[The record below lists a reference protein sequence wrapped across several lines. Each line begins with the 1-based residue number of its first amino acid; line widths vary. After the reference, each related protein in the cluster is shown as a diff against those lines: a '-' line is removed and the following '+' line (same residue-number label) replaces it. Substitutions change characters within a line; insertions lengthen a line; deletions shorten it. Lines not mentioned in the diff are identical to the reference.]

1 VSVLLVFNIALQT
14 IAAFVIF
21 VVGYAVLFGSLS
33 ICFAVAL
40 GLYEGAK
47 RIWAYSARSVF
58 ARRSKRLAF
67 PA

>member
-1 VSVLLVFNIALQT
+1 VSVLLAFNVALQT

-21 VVGYAVLFGSLS
+21 VIGYAVLFGSLS

-40 GLYEGAK
+40 GLYEGGK
-47 RIWAYSARSVF
+47 KIWTYSARSALV
-58 ARRSKRLAF
+58 RRSRRLAL